1 MEDIIITDGRR
12 FALVKKGETNGIA
25 LRSAKTV
32 VAYNGL
38 LQLVYTGKKENDTKK
53 ITSLVNSHEDAK
65 DLFNYIIK

>member
-53 ITSLVNSHEDAK
+53 MKKVYQHH
-65 DLFNYIIK
+65 

>member
-12 FALVKKGETNGIA
+12 FALVKKRETNGIA

-38 LQLVYTGKKENDTKK
+38 LQLVYTGKKDNDTNK
-53 ITSLVNSHEDAK
+53 ISSLVNSHEDAK

>member
-53 ITSLVNSHEDAK
+53 
-65 DLFNYIIK
+65 